1 MLLQLYPRVHRRY
14 SLLPV
19 FGPIVENFGAWLVN
33 QGYSTDCIREHF
45 CYMRRIARL
54 LDERGVGSVAELT
67 RAKLQA
73 CAPAQRLDDRRLAAS
88 VRLLERYFASETSLF
103 GTQQLSRI
111 DQRVA
116 KYATY
121 LNEVRGLAAS
131 TVAGH
136 CATVAALLTD
146 IGYESTPERLRT
158 LMPRDIETFIRRSGS
173 RLKRSS
179 IQGMVAHVRTFLRF
193 VASSGEASTG
203 LDRQIDTPRVY
214 REEKLPKSLPWETV
228 QAFLRAI
235 DRSTP
240 SGIRDYAIFLLIAT
254 YGLRACDVVALALDD
269 VAWRARRIR
278 IQQRKTGRLLW
289 LPLTDEV
296 ATALLEYLRRGRPH
310 LCVRRFRRGF
320 QRDHPNFREIFLR
333 CKTPAGVLKS
343 TAIAEIFQKWSR
355 RSGLKIASQGVH
367 CIRHSYALH
376 LLRSGLPLKTIGDLL
391 GHQTLES
398 TCVYLRLATDD
409 LRDVPLNL
417 PAGASATGQHEVAR

>member
-1 MLLQLYPRVHRRY
+1 MLLQLYPRVHRRF
-14 SLLPV
+14 SSLPV
-19 FGPIVENFGAWLVN
+19 FGPVVENFGTWLLK

-45 CYMRRIARL
+45 CCMRRIARL
-54 LDERGVGSVAELT
+54 LHKRGVGSVAELT
-67 RAKLQA
+67 RAKLLA

-88 VRLLERYFASETSLF
+88 VRLLEGYFESETSLF
-103 GTQQLSRI
+103 CAQSLSRI
-111 DQRVA
+111 DRRIA
-116 KYATY
+116 EYATY
-121 LNEVRGLAAS
+121 LDEVRGLAAS

-136 CATVAALLTD
+136 CATAAAFLTD
-146 IGYESTPERLRT
+146 IDYELSPERLHALT
-158 LMPRDIETFIRRSGS
+158 PRDIEAFVRRSGG

-179 IQGMVAHVRTFLRF
+179 LQGMVAHIRTFLKF
-193 VASSGEASTG
+193 AATSGEAPTG
-203 LDRQIDTPRVY
+203 LDSQIDTPRVY
-214 REEKLPKSLPWETV
+214 REEKLPKSLPWATV
-228 QAFLRAI
+228 QALLQAI
-235 DRSTP
+235 DRTTP
-240 SGIRDYAIFLLIAT
+240 SGMRDYAISLLIAT
-254 YGLRACDVVALALDD
+254 YGLRACDVVALTLDD

-310 LCVRRFRRGF
+310 LGVRQFRRGF
-320 QRDHPNFREIFLR
+320 QRHHPDFREIFLR
-333 CKTPAGVLKS
+333 CVTPAGALRS
-343 TAIAEIFQKWSR
+343 TAIAEAFQKWSR

-391 GHQTLES
+391 GHRTLES

-417 PAGASATGQHEVAR
+417 PGGTGVAGQHEVAR

>member
-14 SLLPV
+14 SSLPV
-19 FGPIVENFGAWLVN
+19 FGPIVENFGAWLLK

-45 CYMRRIARL
+45 CCMRRIARL
-54 LDERGVGSVAELT
+54 LHKRGVGSVAELT

-73 CAPAQRLDDRRLAAS
+73 CAPAQRLDDKRLAAS

-103 GTQQLSRI
+103 GTQLLSRI

-116 KYATY
+116 EYATY
-121 LNEVRGLAAS
+121 LDEVRGLAAS

-136 CATVAALLTD
+136 CATAAALLTD
-146 IGYESTPERLRT
+146 IDYELTPERLRALT
-158 LMPRDIETFIRRSGS
+158 PQDIEAFVRRSGA

-179 IQGMVAHVRTFLRF
+179 LQGMVAHVRTFLRF
-193 VASSGEASTG
+193 VASSGEAPTG

-228 QAFLRAI
+228 QAFLQTI
-235 DRSTP
+235 DRTTP

-254 YGLRACDVVALALDD
+254 YGLRGCDVVALTLDD

-310 LCVRRFRRGF
+310 LGVRRFRRGF
-320 QRDHPNFREIFLR
+320 QRDHPDFREIFLR
-333 CKTPAGVLKS
+333 CVTPAGVLQA
-343 TAIAEIFQKWSR
+343 TAIAEAFQKWSR
-355 RSGLKIASQGVH
+355 RSGLNIASQGVH
-367 CIRHSYALH
+367 CLRHSYALH

-391 GHQTLES
+391 GHRTLES

-417 PAGASATGQHEVAR
+417 PAGACTTVEHEVAR

>member
-14 SLLPV
+14 SSLPV
-19 FGPIVENFGAWLVN
+19 FGPIVEDFGAWLLK

-45 CYMRRIARL
+45 CCMLRTARL
-54 LDERGVGSVAELT
+54 LYKRGVGSLAELT

-73 CAPAQRLDDRRLAAS
+73 CAPAQRLDDRRLTAS

-103 GTQQLSRI
+103 SAPLLNRT
-111 DQRVA
+111 DKRVA
-116 KYATY
+116 EYATY
-121 LNEVRGLAAS
+121 LDEVRGLAES

-136 CATVAALLTD
+136 CATAAALLTH
-146 IGYESTPERLRT
+146 IGYELTPERLRALT
-158 LMPRDIETFIRRSGS
+158 PQDIEAFVRHSGA
-173 RLKRSS
+173 RLNRSS
-179 IQGMVAHVRTFLRF
+179 LQSMVAHVRTFLRF
-193 VASSGEASTG
+193 VASSGEAPTG

-228 QAFLRAI
+228 QAFLRGI
-235 DRSTP
+235 DRTTP

-254 YGLRACDVVALALDD
+254 YGLRGCDIVALTLDD
-269 VAWRARRIR
+269 VAWRARRLR

-310 LCVRRFRRGF
+310 LGVRRFRRGF
-320 QRDHPNFREIFLR
+320 QSDHPDFREIFLR
-333 CKTPAGVLKS
+333 CVTPAGVLKA
-343 TAIAEIFQKWSR
+343 TAIAEAFQKWSR
-355 RSGLKIASQGVH
+355 RCGLKIASQGVH
-367 CIRHSYALH
+367 CLRHSYALH

-391 GHQTLES
+391 GHRTFES
-398 TCVYLRLATDD
+398 TCVYLRLATND

-417 PAGASATGQHEVAR
+417 PPGAWTTGEHEVAR

>member
-14 SLLPV
+14 SSLPV
-19 FGPIVENFGAWLVN
+19 FGPIVESLGAWLLKE
-33 QGYSTDCIREHF
+33 GYSTDCIREHF
-45 CYMRRIARL
+45 CCMRRIARL
-54 LDERGVGSVAELT
+54 LHKRSVSSVAELT
-67 RAKLQA
+67 RGKLQA

-88 VRLLERYFASETSLF
+88 VRLLERYFASETLIF
-103 GTQQLSRI
+103 GAQLLSRV
-111 DQRVA
+111 DQRTA
-116 KYATY
+116 EYATY

-146 IGYESTPERLRT
+146 IDYELTPERLRALT
-158 LMPRDIETFIRRSGS
+158 SRDIEAFVRRSGA

-179 IQGMVAHVRTFLRF
+179 LQSMVAHVRTFLRF
-193 VASSGEASTG
+193 AGSSGEAPTG

-228 QAFLRAI
+228 QAFLQAI
-235 DRSTP
+235 DRTTP

-278 IQQRKTGRLLW
+278 IEQRKTGRLLW

-296 ATALLEYLRRGRPH
+296 ATALLEYLRRGRAH
-310 LCVRRFRRGF
+310 LGIRRFRRGF
-320 QRDHPNFREIFLR
+320 QRDHPDFREIFLR
-333 CKTPAGVLKS
+333 CVTPAGVLKS
-343 TAIAEIFQKWSR
+343 TAIAEAFQKWSR

-376 LLRSGLPLKTIGDLL
+376 LLRSGLPLKTIGDVL
-391 GHQTLES
+391 GHRTLES

-417 PAGASATGQHEVAR
+417 PAGACTTGQYEVAR